1 MISGYFFSYIIQV
14 HNRQSTQEEKFI
26 QRELKELL

>member
-1 MISGYFFSYIIQV
+1 MISGYFFSYNIQV
-14 HNRQSTQEEKFI
+14 HDWQNTQEEKFI

>member
-1 MISGYFFSYIIQV
+1 MISGYFFSYNIQV
-14 HNRQSTQEEKFI
+14 HNWQITQAEKFI